1 METDPN
7 GSFVDS
13 AGGLQL
19 LGHGHH
25 LRSAAPVLLLGAC
38 AAGAAG
44 NLLALLVLAR
54 DFRAGRGSEAK
65 AVLAS
70 AAAADA
76 LLLVLC
82 APARA
87 LAAYKQAWTLGR
99 SACATADWLQ
109 HTCLVAKTFL
119 LAVGT
124 WARRGPRWG
133 QSDDR
138 GDGEREGDGDTKG
151 NGGGGGGR
159 LAWALASA
167 WLLSATLSLPEMLFS
182 AMRTPGGQPGAPAGA
197 PAGAPTLC
205 VWRAP
210 ECASHMVALFY
221 KIYPAAGY
229 AFPVLWS
236 LARYTASLQRALE
249 GDPPGPPGRRG
260 PRRGPQVTLL
270 LLSLS
275 GAQALLLLPEWG
287 VFTWVRLGYRRPP
300 AGVFLLAQA
309 LVYGGGALSPALM
322 LAMYDDL
329 RRGSRALFRR
339 GKPKTAESHGVG
351 AGAGAGAGTG
361 TGTEDGKGMGD
372 GPGKAMGTSDGATA
386 DAAALAAATADADK
400 TFPDV
405 EHFWT
410 GRRNTQT
417 EEAPDPIPWERD
429 EKML

>member
-1 METDPN
+1 MEADPN

-19 LGHGHH
+19 LGDGHH

-38 AAGAAG
+38 ATGAAG

-54 DFRAGRGSEAK
+54 EFRAGRGSEAK

-70 AAAADA
+70 AATADA
-76 LLLVLC
+76 LLLLLC

-99 SACATADWLQ
+99 LACATADWLQ
-109 HTCLVAKTFL
+109 HSCLVAKTLL

-124 WARRGPRWG
+124 RAEHGPRRDHA
-133 QSDDR
+133 DDE
-138 GDGEREGDGDTKG
+138 GDREGDGDPGNAKG
-151 NGGGGGGR
+151 NSSSGGGR
-159 LAWALASA
+159 VAWALASA
-167 WLLSATLSLPEMLFS
+167 WLLSATLSLPEMMFS
-182 AMRTPGGQPGAPAGA
+182 TLRTRGDDPGAPA
-197 PAGAPTLC
+197 LC
-205 VWRAP
+205 VWRPP
-210 ECASHMVALFY
+210 ECASHIVALFY
-221 KIYPAAGY
+221 KIYPAAAY
-229 AFPVLWS
+229 AFPALWS

-249 GDPPGPPGRRG
+249 GDPPGPLGRRG

-275 GAQALLLLPEWG
+275 GAQALLPLPEWG

-309 LVYGGGALSPALM
+309 LVYGGAALSPALM
-322 LAMYDDL
+322 LAMSDDL
-329 RRGSRALFRR
+329 RRGSLALFRR
-339 GKPKTAESHGVG
+339 GKPKTAEGHG
-351 AGAGAGAGTG
+351 A
-361 TGTEDGKGMGD
+361 DGKGRE
-372 GPGKAMGTSDGATA
+372 MGTSDGAA
-386 DAAALAAATADADK
+386 AAATSAATAADADK

-417 EEAPDPIPWERD
+417 EEAPDPVPWERD